1 MSKLPK
7 VKGGKK
13 IMHLASCFGAAI
25 VILGALFKIMHY
37 PGANIML
44 PVGLIVETML
54 FVAFGLD
61 IPHEEVDWTLA
72 YPELAGMGHDTTHH
86 EEEEEEAT
94 NLPIT
99 AQLDNLLADA
109 KIGPELIESLSAG
122 MKNLGDNASKMAD
135 ISNAAVATNEYVDS
149 VKNASKNVAHLAD
162 TYGKAADSM
171 ESLASSNDAG
181 YSIGESLNKVSKNLS
196 ALNATYELQLQGSQT
211 HLDATNK
218 FYDGLA
224 DLMKNLHDSV
234 DDTKKYRQEMSNLS
248 SNLTAL
254 NTIYG
259 NMLSAMNF
267 KPQQ

>member
-7 VKGGKK
+7 VKGMKK
-13 IMHLASCFGAAI
+13 VMHLASCFGAAI

-37 PGANIML
+37 PGASIML

-54 FVAFGLD
+54 FIAFGLD

-72 YPELAGMGHDTTHH
+72 YPELAGMGHDSTHH
-86 EEEEEEAT
+86 EEEETEET
-94 NLPIT
+94 SNLPIT

-109 KIGPELIESLSAG
+109 KIGPELIESLGNG
-122 MKNLGDNASKMAD
+122 MKAIGENANKLAD
-135 ISNAAVATNEYVDS
+135 ISNATVATNEYVDN
-149 VKNASKNVAHLAD
+149 VRNASKNVSHLAD
-162 TYGKAADSM
+162 TYSKAASSM
-171 ESLASSNDAG
+171 EDLASSNDAG

-211 HLDATNK
+211 HLEATNK

-224 DLMKNLHDSV
+224 DLMQNLHDSV
-234 DDTKKYRQEMSNLS
+234 DDTKKYRQEMANLS
-248 SNLTAL
+248 NNLTAL

-259 NMLSAMNF
+259 NMLSAMNYN
-267 KPQQ
+267 K